1 MVRHLVGIAL
11 SLAACTMSIDAS
23 AVEAQTFSPG
33 PTARE
38 PEITAS
44 GHGETHLP
52 PTFAVV
58 MIGVTTRAGTAAE
71 AGAQNAAKVASTLAA
86 LRQAGVAVDDLT
98 NQGYSIEQAYEDN
111 GRKRGGFTAR
121 NTIRARVNGVD
132 QVGKVID
139 AAVNGGAGEINS
151 VQFGA
156 PNIEEAR
163 RAAMTEAVKQARAD
177 AAVLASA
184 AGGTLGRLITLSSSS
199 SFPPGYGS
207 YQMESVAVL
216 TSGSSVPTVI
226 SPRDLTVSAQAL
238 GRWEFIPGTSR

>member
-1 MVRHLVGIAL
+1 MARRIVGIAL
-11 SLAACTMSIDAS
+11 SLS
-23 AVEAQTFSPG
+23 AWLLATVAGTGSAQTVSPG

-38 PEITAS
+38 PEITAA
-44 GHGETHLP
+44 GHGETHLA

-58 MIGVTTRAGTAAE
+58 MIGVTTRAGTAAD
-71 AGAQNAAKVASTLAA
+71 AATQNAAKVASTLAA
-86 LRQAGVAVDDLT
+86 LRQAGVAVEDLS

-111 GRKRGGFTAR
+111 GRRRGGFTAR
-121 NTIRARVNGVD
+121 NTIRARINSVD

-139 AAVNGGAGEINS
+139 AAVSGGAGEINS

-156 PNIEEAR
+156 TSIEEAR

-199 SFPPGYGS
+199 SMPPGYGP
-207 YQMESVAVL
+207 YQLAEVVVTAA
-216 TSGSSVPTVI
+216 SSVPTVV
-226 SPRDLTVSAQAL
+226 SPRELTISAQAL
-238 GRWEFIPGTSR
+238 GRWEFIPAPSR

>member
-1 MVRHLVGIAL
+1 MA
-11 SLAACTMSIDAS
+11 IDVS
-23 AVEAQTFSPG
+23 AVGAQTFSPG

-71 AGAQNAAKVASTLAA
+71 AGAQNATKVASTLAA

-199 SFPPGYGS
+199 GYPPGYGFA
-207 YQMESVAVL
+207 QLEGAVL
-216 TSGSSVPTVI
+216 TSGYSVPTVI

-238 GRWEFIPGTSR
+238 GRWEFIPGASR

>member
-1 MVRHLVGIAL
+1 
-11 SLAACTMSIDAS
+11 
-23 AVEAQTFSPG
+23 
-33 PTARE
+33 
-38 PEITAS
+38 
-44 GHGETHLP
+44 
-52 PTFAVV
+52 
-58 MIGVTTRAGTAAE
+58 
-71 AGAQNAAKVASTLAA
+71 
-86 LRQAGVAVDDLT
+86 LT

-199 SFPPGYGS
+199 GFPPGYG
-207 YQMESVAVL
+207 YAQLESVVVTGAA
-216 TSGSSVPTVI
+216 SSVPTVI

-238 GRWEFIPGTSR
+238 GRWEFIPGASR

>member
-1 MVRHLVGIAL
+1 M
-11 SLAACTMSIDAS
+11 
-23 AVEAQTFSPG
+23 
-33 PTARE
+33 
-38 PEITAS
+38 
-44 GHGETHLP
+44 
-52 PTFAVV
+52 
-58 MIGVTTRAGTAAE
+58 
-71 AGAQNAAKVASTLAA
+71 
-86 LRQAGVAVDDLT
+86 
-98 NQGYSIEQAYEDN
+98 
-111 GRKRGGFTAR
+111 
-121 NTIRARVNGVD
+121 
-132 QVGKVID
+132 
-139 AAVNGGAGEINS
+139 NGGAGEINS

>member
-1 MVRHLVGIAL
+1 MIRHVVGIAL
-11 SLAACTMSIDAS
+11 SLSACSLAIDVS
-23 AVEAQTFSPG
+23 AVGAQTVSPGG

-38 PEITAS
+38 PEITAT
-44 GHGETHLP
+44 GRGETHLA

-58 MIGVTTRAGTAAE
+58 MIGVTTRAATAAE
-71 AGAQNAAKVASTLAA
+71 AAAQNAAKVASTLAA
-86 LRQAGVAVDDLT
+86 LRQAGVAAEDLT

-111 GRKRGGFTAR
+111 GRRRGGFTAR
-121 NTIRARVNGVD
+121 NTIRARVNSVD

-139 AAVNGGAGEINS
+139 AALSGGAGEINS

-163 RAAMTEAVKQARAD
+163 RAAMTEAVKQARTD

-199 SFPPGYGS
+199 SFPNGYGPI
-207 YQMESVAVL
+207 QLDAVVL
-216 TSGSSVPTVI
+216 TGGSSVPTVI

-238 GRWEFIPGTSR
+238 GRWEFIPGASR

>member
-11 SLAACTMSIDAS
+11 SLSACSMAFDVSAAG
-23 AVEAQTFSPG
+23 AQTFSPG

-38 PEITAS
+38 PEITVS

-58 MIGVTTRAGTAAE
+58 MIGVTTRAGTAAD
-71 AGAQNAAKVASTLAA
+71 AAAQNAAKVASTLAA

-199 SFPPGYGS
+199 GLPPGYG
-207 YQMESVAVL
+207 YAQLESVVL
-216 TSGSSVPTVI
+216 TGAASSVPTVI

-238 GRWEFIPGTSR
+238 GRWEFIPGASR

>member
-1 MVRHLVGIAL
+1 MLRRFVGIAL
-11 SLAACTMSIDAS
+11 SLSACSLAIDAS
-23 AVEAQTFSPG
+23 AVTAQTFSPG

-38 PEITAS
+38 PEITAA
-44 GHGETHLP
+44 GHGESHLA

-71 AGAQNAAKVASTLAA
+71 AAAQNAAKVASTLAA
-86 LRQAGVAVDDLT
+86 LRQAGVAIDDLT

-111 GRKRGGFTAR
+111 GRRRGGFTAR
-121 NTIRARVNGVD
+121 NTIRARVNSVA
-132 QVGKVID
+132 QVGQVID

-177 AAVLASA
+177 AAVLAGA

-207 YQMESVAVL
+207 GQLEGVL
-216 TSGSSVPTVI
+216 LSGTSSVPTVL
-226 SPRDLTVSAQAL
+226 SPRELTVSAQAL
-238 GRWEFIPGTSR
+238 GRWEFIPGASR

>member
-11 SLAACTMSIDAS
+11 SLSACSLAIGVG
-23 AVEAQTFSPG
+23 AVGAQTFSPG

-38 PEITAS
+38 PEITAT

-71 AGAQNAAKVASTLAA
+71 AAAQNAAKVASTLAA

-111 GRKRGGFTAR
+111 GRRRGGFTAR
-121 NTIRARVNGVD
+121 NSIRARVNGVD

-177 AAVLASA
+177 AAVLESA
-184 AGGTLGRLITLSSSS
+184 AGGTLGRLIALSSSS
-199 SFPPGYGS
+199 SFPPGYVSGRL
-207 YQMESVAVL
+207 EAVL
-216 TSGSSVPTVI
+216 ASGASSVPTVL

-238 GRWEFIPGTSR
+238 GRWEFIPGASR

>member
-1 MVRHLVGIAL
+1 MVRRVVGIAFAL
-11 SLAACTMSIDAS
+11 CTCSLAIDVS
-23 AVEAQTFSPG
+23 AVGAQAFSPG

-44 GHGETHLP
+44 GHGETRLA

-71 AGAQNAAKVASTLAA
+71 AAAQNAAKVASTLAA
-86 LRQAGVAVDDLT
+86 VRQAGVAAEDLT

-111 GRKRGGFTAR
+111 GRRRGGFTAR
-121 NTIRARVNGVD
+121 NTIRARVNSVD

-139 AAVNGGAGEINS
+139 AAVSGGAGEINS

-156 PNIEEAR
+156 PSIEEAR

-177 AAVLASA
+177 AALLASA

-199 SFPPGYGS
+199 YFPPGYGS
-207 YQMESVAVL
+207 VQLDAAIL
-216 TSGSSVPTVI
+216 TSGTPVPTVV
-226 SPRDLTVSAQAL
+226 SPRELTVSAQAL
-238 GRWEFIPGTSR
+238 GRWEFIPGPTR

>member
-1 MVRHLVGIAL
+1 MIRRLVGIAL
-11 SLAACTMSIDAS
+11 SLSACSLAIDVG
-23 AVEAQTFSPG
+23 AVGAQTFSPG

-58 MIGVTTRAGTAAE
+58 MIGVTTRAGTAAD
-71 AGAQNAAKVASTLAA
+71 AATQNAAKVASALAA
-86 LRQAGVAVDDLT
+86 LRQAGVAAQDLT

-111 GRKRGGFTAR
+111 GRRRGGFTAR
-121 NTIRARVNGVD
+121 NTIRARVNSVN
-132 QVGKVID
+132 QVGQIID
-139 AAVNGGAGEINS
+139 AAVGGGAGEINS

-207 YQMESVAVL
+207 FQLESVVVTGA
-216 TSGSSVPTVI
+216 SSVPTVL
-226 SPRDLTVSAQAL
+226 SPQDLTVSAQAL
-238 GRWEFIPGTSR
+238 GRWEFIPGASR

>member
-11 SLAACTMSIDAS
+11 SLSACSMAIDVS
-23 AVEAQTFSPG
+23 SVGAQTFSPG

-38 PEITAS
+38 PEITAT
-44 GHGETHLP
+44 GRGETHLP

-71 AGAQNAAKVASTLAA
+71 AAAQNAAKVASTLAA
-86 LRQAGVAVDDLT
+86 VRQAGVAAEDLT

-111 GRKRGGFTAR
+111 GRRRGGFTAR
-121 NTIRARVNGVD
+121 NTIRARVNSVD
-132 QVGKVID
+132 QVGKIID
-139 AAVNGGAGEINS
+139 AAVGGGAGEINS

-177 AAVLASA
+177 ATVLASA

-199 SFPPGYGS
+199 SFPPGYAS
-207 YQMESVAVL
+207 AQLDAVL
-216 TSGSSVPTVI
+216 VSSVSSVPTVV

-238 GRWEFIPGTSR
+238 GRWEFIPGGSR

>member
-1 MVRHLVGIAL
+1 MMRHLVGIGL
-11 SLAACTMSIDAS
+11 SLAACTMAIDAS
-23 AVEAQTFSPG
+23 AVGAQSFSPG

-71 AGAQNAAKVASTLAA
+71 AATQNAAKVASTLAA
-86 LRQAGVAVDDLT
+86 LRQAGVAADDLT

-121 NTIRARVNGVD
+121 NTIRARVNSVD
-132 QVGKVID
+132 QVGNVID

-207 YQMESVAVL
+207 FQLEGAVL
-216 TSGSSVPTVI
+216 TSASSVPTVI

-238 GRWEFIPGTSR
+238 GRWEFIPGASR